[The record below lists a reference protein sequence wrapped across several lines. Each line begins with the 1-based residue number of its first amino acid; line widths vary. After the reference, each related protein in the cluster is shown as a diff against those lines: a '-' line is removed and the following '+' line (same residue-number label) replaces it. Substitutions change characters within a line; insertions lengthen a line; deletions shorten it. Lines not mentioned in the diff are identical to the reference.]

1 MAASNFVFLDHNIG
15 LDSPVATGT
24 VQVWPL
30 GLTAQA
36 KHDTVG
42 LGEFV
47 YVQGSTHAAGM
58 PVILQGGYAK
68 ALATAVNNGS
78 AAPVGIAPSAMTGT
92 GVYGW
97 VQVRGIADYAV
108 AAVALAVGNQMLV
121 PVNATSGIST
131 AAAGSVAVALR
142 IMNITPVSSASAST
156 AAGVLALHYPFYPG
170 A

>member
-15 LDSPVATGT
+15 LDSPTATGT
-24 VQVWPL
+24 DKLWPL
-30 GLTAQA
+30 GITAQA
-36 KHDTVG
+36 KHDTLGV
-42 LGEFV
+42 GEFV

-58 PVILQGGYAK
+58 PVIIQGGTAK

-78 AAPVGIAPSAMTGT
+78 AAPVGIAPSAMTAT
-92 GVYGW
+92 NVYGW
-97 VQVRGIADYAV
+97 VQVRGMLDYGV

-131 AAAGSVAVALR
+131 AAAGSAAVALR

-156 AAGVLALHYPFYPG
+156 TAAVLALNYPFYPG

>member
-1 MAASNFVFLDHNIG
+1 MAVSNYIFLDQNIG
-15 LDSPVATGT
+15 KDSPAATGT
-24 VQVWPL
+24 VQLWPL
-30 GLTAQA
+30 NMTAA
-36 KHDTVG
+36 ARHDTYG
-42 LGEFV
+42 LNEFV

-58 PVILQGGYAK
+58 PVILQGGTAK

-78 AAPVGIAPSAMTGT
+78 AAPVGIAPSAITNT

-97 VQVRGIADYAV
+97 VQVRGVADYAV

-131 AAAGSVAVALR
+131 AAAGSAVVALR
-142 IMNITPVSSASAST
+142 IQNIFPVSSASAST
-156 AAGVLALHYPFYPG
+156 TAGVLALNYPFYPG